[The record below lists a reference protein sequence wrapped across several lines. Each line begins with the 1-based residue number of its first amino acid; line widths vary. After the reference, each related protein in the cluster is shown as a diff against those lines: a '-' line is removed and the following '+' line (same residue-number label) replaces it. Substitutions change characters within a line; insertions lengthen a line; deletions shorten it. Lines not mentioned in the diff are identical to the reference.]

1 MKITAFAML
10 CSALLVPPVRADVS
24 ATYQIKRSGSWA
36 FENYTRTLRVKG
48 LKLRLETKVKS
59 TLRVTIYDLETGKRY
74 RPDPRHRQ
82 IFVTDL
88 NAAAKRE
95 LEHVAVNRL
104 KRELRATGN
113 KREIIGSTCEE
124 FVFEL
129 QAPSV
134 RSSLRDSGTACIS
147 TTNPAGVEIA
157 NFVNE
162 AKKRGYATAA
172 ALWSPHYSPICSFF
186 YMGEPNTLVVSAKIE
201 SLEVFLA
208 GADWRM
214 DSAATLTE
222 LSLSPIS
229 DELFRLPSDW
239 KLREDPQGR

>member
-24 ATYQIKRSGSWA
+24 ATYQIKQSGFWS
-36 FENYTRTLRVKG
+36 FENHTRTLRVKG
-48 LKLRLETKVKS
+48 LKLRLETKGPMQ
-59 TLRVTIYDLETGKRY
+59 RVTIYDLETGKRY

-82 IFVTDL
+82 IFVMDL
-88 NAAAKRE
+88 KAAGKRE

-104 KRELRATGN
+104 KRKLRATGN
-113 KREIIGSTCEE
+113 KREIIGSACEE
-124 FVFEL
+124 FAFEL

-134 RSSLRDSGTACIS
+134 RSNLRDSGIACIS
-147 TTNPAGVEIA
+147 TTNPAGAEIV

-172 ALWSPHYSPICSFF
+172 ALWSPYYSPICSFF
-186 YMGEPNTLVVSAKIE
+186 YMDEQNTLVVSAKIE

-214 DSAATLTE
+214 DSTTTLTE
-222 LSLSPIS
+222 LNLSPIS

-239 KLREDPQGR
+239 KLREDPEGR